1 MREAEAVE
9 PQPDLPVES
18 EHHESH
24 DRGTLRLLAP
34 VLTRRNRLGIWAGV
48 ALAVVAMGLLG
59 LIPYIQAVILD
70 DAIVAHERSLPLWL
84 GILVGV

>member
-1 MREAEAVE
+1 MTTPLDMREAEAIG

-18 EHHESH
+18 EHHESR

-34 VLTRRNRLGIWAGV
+34 VLSRRNRLGIWAGV

-59 LIPYIQAVILD
+59 LIP
-70 DAIVAHERSLPLWL
+70 
-84 GILVGV
+84 